1 MSDNN
6 THAEAHTGPIR
17 TPKQLFWVSMASFV
31 LPIFIIIGLVY
42 YVTSSNLLAP
52 GTSNA
57 ELGVAE
63 RLQKIGSVEIRDANR
78 PLQSGE
84 AVYKA
89 QCAACHE
96 AGVAGAPK
104 LGDAA
109 AWAPRIKLGYETL
122 LKSSLEGKGAMAP
135 QGGGNFSDVEIGR
148 AVVYMANAGG
158 AKFAEPGAPAGDA
171 AAAAAPAAA
180 AQTPAAAPA
189 PAPEASAAAE
199 PASAPAAEP
208 APAASTAEPA
218 SAAAA
223 EPASAAPAAASTA
236 EPAAAEPAAAAPAA
250 AAATVDLA
258 AGKALYDKSCSVCH
272 AAGVAG
278 APKLGDKEAW
288 APRIAKG
295 MEALVKSSIGGLNAM
310 PPRGASTASDDEL
323 RAATQYM
330 VDSVK

>member
-135 QGGGNFSDVEIGR
+135 QGGGNFSDVEVGR

-158 AKFAEPGAPAGDA
+158 AKFAEPGAPTGDA

-180 AQTPAAAPA
+180 AQAPAAAPA

-218 SAAAA
+218 SAAA
-223 EPASAAPAAASTA
+223 
-236 EPAAAEPAAAAPAA
+236 PAAAEPAAAAPAA